1 MEGLEGRSML
11 AVVTWDGGADG
22 TGTDFLDAVNW
33 YGDVLPAAVDTAV
46 IGTTG
51 ASAAITLA
59 GITNVAEIDSSRDI
73 VLFGGSI
80 VGSRFVGTD
89 GAALVM
95 TSSGGTL
102 DGVTAA
108 GDLDLTGNANVTV
121 VNGLTLDHST
131 VRIGNRDGTTSGQ
144 MYLRGTQLL

>member
-1 MEGLEGRSML
+1 ML

-46 IGTTG
+46 IGNTG

-102 DGVTAA
+102 SGVTLA
-108 GDLDLTGNANVTV
+108 GDLDVSSGSVTV
-121 VNGLTLDHST
+121 RSGLTLDHAT
-131 VRIGNRDGTTSGQ
+131 VRIGDRNAW
-144 MYLRGTQLL
+144 